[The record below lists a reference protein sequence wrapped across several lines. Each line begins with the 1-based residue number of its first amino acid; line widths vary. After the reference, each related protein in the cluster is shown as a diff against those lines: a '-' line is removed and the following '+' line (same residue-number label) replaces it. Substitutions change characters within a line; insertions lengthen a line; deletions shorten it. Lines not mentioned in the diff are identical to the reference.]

1 MGASNGKRT
10 NYRARI
16 GNLRGLNRRVS
27 NANGRNTRRTPPRNG
42 KSQSI
47 RRKTRGQQMTR
58 PLPQWV
64 CEEHFE
70 MIDDLKTSGEFA
82 EARELEARVRQG
94 LEFCSNCAE
103 LKGATK

>member
-1 MGASNGKRT
+1 
-10 NYRARI
+10 
-16 GNLRGLNRRVS
+16 
-27 NANGRNTRRTPPRNG
+27 
-42 KSQSI
+42 
-47 RRKTRGQQMTR
+47 MTR

-70 MIDDLKTSGEFA
+70 MIDDLKTSGEFS
-82 EARELEARVRQG
+82 EARELEVRVRQG